1 MSGTAR
7 DARLSAVLRRRWRP
21 VTLGLALGAALMTLA
36 LWGVPLD
43 QVGEALVSA
52 DPAWLAVPAALF
64 LVQQTLRAW
73 RQYLLLRA
81 AHPEHRFRTSLSV
94 LCISFL
100 LINTLPARLGELS
113 RPLLLLERE
122 GIPTGSGFAMVFV
135 ERVLDL
141 TSMLVMIALVAWLV
155 DVPSHTLVVQGVEV
169 DWVRLGRVAA
179 GTAGPLLFLG
189 LVGVLVA
196 GRPLVTA
203 ARARLGGA
211 PELVQRLGRP
221 VLGFAEGFVGGI
233 DAIRAPRR
241 LAPVLALT
249 ALTWT
254 LTGWMYPAMAAAFGL
269 HGWLDFGQGIGVL
282 SITMLGMAVPAAP
295 GFAGTYEAFVRGALA
310 LFGVAGAEPATAGGP
325 SLDAIAV
332 AFALTMHWW
341 IYLVQACTAVFFMAV
356 DRVDVGR
363 LMQRLGAELSGSD
376 AAERAEG

>member
-1 MSGTAR
+1 M
-7 DARLSAVLRRRWRP
+7 
-21 VTLGLALGAALMTLA
+21 
-36 LWGVPLD
+36 
-43 QVGEALVSA
+43 
-52 DPAWLAVPAALF
+52 PAALF

-179 GTAGPLLFLG
+179 GTAGPLLLLG

-196 GRPLVTA
+196 GRPLVTGSRPRRGRARAGPA
-203 ARARLGGA
+203 ARTS
-211 PELVQRLGRP
+211 RP
-221 VLGFAEGFVGGI
+221 RVRRGSSGHRRHPRPA
-233 DAIRAPRR
+233 APR
-241 LAPVLALT
+241 PVLALT

-269 HGWLDFGQGIGVL
+269 HGWLGSARASGCCPSPWGWP
-282 SITMLGMAVPAAP
+282 SPPP
-295 GFAGTYEAFVRGALA
+295 GRGPEAFVRGAGPLWRRGGGARGRGRA
-310 LFGVAGAEPATAGGP
+310 LLG
-325 SLDAIAV
+325 IAV

-356 DRVDVGR
+356 DRVVP
-363 LMQRLGAELSGSD
+363 
-376 AAERAEG
+376 AA